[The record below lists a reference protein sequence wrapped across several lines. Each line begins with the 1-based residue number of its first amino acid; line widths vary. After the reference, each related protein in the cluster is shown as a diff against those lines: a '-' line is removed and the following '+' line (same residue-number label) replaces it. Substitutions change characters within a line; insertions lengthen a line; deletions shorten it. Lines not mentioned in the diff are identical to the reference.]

1 MKRENCMSQDKQDIL
16 KLSEKD
22 LKDYFVLKKQPGFR
36 AKQVYLWLHEKLVD
50 SFDDMTNISK
60 DMREMLKEDFYIEH
74 LELVQRLVSNIDG
87 TEKYLFKLW
96 DGNVIESV
104 LMRYKHGNSVCIST
118 QVGCR
123 MGCRFCAS
131 TIDGRA
137 RDLTSSEML
146 KEVYTIQNI
155 SGERVSNIVLMG
167 SGEPM
172 DNFRNV
178 VDFVKQVSSE
188 NDLHISQRNIT
199 ISTCGLVEKIREL
212 ADMKLGITLAISL
225 HASDDKIRRELMPIA
240 NKYSIAEILDA
251 CRYYFEKTGRRV
263 SFEYSLVASVND
275 TIEEADNL
283 ASLLKGMN
291 CHVNLIPVNPIKER
305 DYKRSDKKAVEAFRK
320 HLEKKGINATV
331 RREMGSDIQGACG
344 QLRKSYLN
352 G

>member
-1 MKRENCMSQDKQDIL
+1 MSQDKQDIL

-36 AKQVYLWLHEKLVD
+36 AKQVYSWLHEKLVD

-74 LELVQRLVSNIDG
+74 LELVQRLVSKIDG

-275 TIEEADNL
+275 TIEEADRL

>member
-275 TIEEADNL
+275 TIEEADSL

>member
-36 AKQVYLWLHEKLVD
+36 AKQVYSWLHEKLVD

-240 NKYSIAEILDA
+240 NKYSIA
-251 CRYYFEKTGRRV
+251 
-263 SFEYSLVASVND
+263 
-275 TIEEADNL
+275 
-283 ASLLKGMN
+283 
-291 CHVNLIPVNPIKER
+291 
-305 DYKRSDKKAVEAFRK
+305 
-320 HLEKKGINATV
+320 
-331 RREMGSDIQGACG
+331 
-344 QLRKSYLN
+344 
-352 G
+352 

>member
-1 MKRENCMSQDKQDIL
+1 MSQDKQDIL

-36 AKQVYLWLHEKLVD
+36 AKQVYSWLHEKLVD

-74 LELVQRLVSNIDG
+74 LELVQRLVSKIDG

>member
-1 MKRENCMSQDKQDIL
+1 MSQDKQDIL

-74 LELVQRLVSNIDG
+74 LELVQRLVSKIDG

-275 TIEEADNL
+275 TIEEADRL

>member
-1 MKRENCMSQDKQDIL
+1 MSQDKQDIL

-275 TIEEADNL
+275 TIEEADRL

>member
-1 MKRENCMSQDKQDIL
+1 MSQDKQDIL

-22 LKDYFVLKKQPGFR
+22 LKEYFVLKKQPGFR
-36 AKQVYLWLHEKLVD
+36 AKQVYSWLHEKLVD

>member
-1 MKRENCMSQDKQDIL
+1 MSQDKQDIL

-36 AKQVYLWLHEKLVD
+36 AKQVYSWLHEKLVD

-275 TIEEADNL
+275 TIEEADRL

>member
-36 AKQVYLWLHEKLVD
+36 AKQVYSWLHEKLVD

-291 CHVNLIPVNPIKER
+291 CHVNLIPVNPIGCMWT
-305 DYKRSDKKAVEAFRK
+305 A
-320 HLEKKGINATV
+320 
-331 RREMGSDIQGACG
+331 
-344 QLRKSYLN
+344 
-352 G
+352 

>member
-1 MKRENCMSQDKQDIL
+1 MSQDKQDIL

>member
-1 MKRENCMSQDKQDIL
+1 MKRENCMSQDKQDII

-275 TIEEADNL
+275 TIEEADRL

>member
-1 MKRENCMSQDKQDIL
+1 MSQDKQDIL

-36 AKQVYLWLHEKLVD
+36 AKQVYSWLHEKLVD

>member
-305 DYKRSDKKAVEAFRK
+305 DYKRSDKKAVESFRK

>member
-1 MKRENCMSQDKQDIL
+1 MSQDKQDIL

-74 LELVQRLVSNIDG
+74 LELVQRLVSKIDG

>member
-36 AKQVYLWLHEKLVD
+36 AKQVYSWLHEKLVD

>member
-1 MKRENCMSQDKQDIL
+1 MSQDKQDIL

-137 RDLTSSEML
+137 RDLTSSEIL

-275 TIEEADNL
+275 TIEEADRL

>member
-275 TIEEADNL
+275 TIEEADRL

>member
-1 MKRENCMSQDKQDIL
+1 MSQDKQDIL

-36 AKQVYLWLHEKLVD
+36 AKQVYSWLHEKLVD

-275 TIEEADNL
+275 NIEEADNL

>member
-1 MKRENCMSQDKQDIL
+1 MSQDKQDIL

-36 AKQVYLWLHEKLVD
+36 AKQVYSWLHEKLVD

-74 LELVQRLVSNIDG
+74 LELVQRLVSKIDG

-212 ADMKLGITLAISL
+212 ADMKLSITLAISL

-275 TIEEADNL
+275 TIEEADSL

>member
-1 MKRENCMSQDKQDIL
+1 MSQDKQDIL

-22 LKDYFVLKKQPGFR
+22 LKEYFVLKKQPGFR

-74 LELVQRLVSNIDG
+74 LELVQRLVSKIDG